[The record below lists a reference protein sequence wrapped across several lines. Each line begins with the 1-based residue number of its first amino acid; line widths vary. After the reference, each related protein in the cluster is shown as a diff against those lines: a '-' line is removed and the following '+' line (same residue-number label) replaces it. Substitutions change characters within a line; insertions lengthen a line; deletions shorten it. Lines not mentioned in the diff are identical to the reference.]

1 MQLLVL
7 KSAQLGKVQIPQ
19 TPPPPLGHGWWSN
32 ASGLPG
38 RWGGGGWMLKLQID
52 YYWHHPVSKLVIYN
66 CELKWWK
73 LHEKMVNKMIKWLIK
88 MGVYIGW
95 FSKLCWYIIWNLIMY
110 AYLYPFPMCLMIH
123 ESMQKF
129 LPHWSRVKKGSSII
143 AH

>member
-7 KSAQLGKVQIPQ
+7 KSAQPGKVQIPQ
-19 TPPPPLGHGWWSN
+19 PPPPPLGHGWWSN

-38 RWGGGGWMLKLQID
+38 RWGGEDWMLKLQID

>member
-7 KSAQLGKVQIPQ
+7 KSAQPGKVQIPQ
-19 TPPPPLGHGWWSN
+19 PPPPPWAWMMVKCQWI
-32 ASGLPG
+32 A
-38 RWGGGGWMLKLQID
+38 RKVGGEGWMLKLQID